1 MSELVFSTSP
11 RPKDI
16 SATADRHC
24 LHLHGKTKT
33 VLGICQLTSME
44 NQKKVNTVQKNVKP

>member
-44 NQKKVNTVQKNVKP
+44 NQKKVNTVRKNVKP